1 MRIDV
6 QRVSRTVAMF
16 VAVLMFVLGLARLI
30 SPDLSLIRF
39 GGRFS
44 YAA

>member
-1 MRIDV
+1 MPMLDKPIADITADDI
-6 QRVSRTVAMF
+6 QHF
-16 VAVLMFVLGLARLI
+16 VDEGTPEKRM
-30 SPDLSLIRF
+30 SLIRF